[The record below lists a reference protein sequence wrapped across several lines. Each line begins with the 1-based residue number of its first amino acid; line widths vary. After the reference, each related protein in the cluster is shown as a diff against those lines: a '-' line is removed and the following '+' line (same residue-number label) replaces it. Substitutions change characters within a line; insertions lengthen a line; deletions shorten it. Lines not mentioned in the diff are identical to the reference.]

1 LSRNFSNAYGLS
13 YGENEMTTHKIERQ
27 KRNGIEFID
36 RGGQLVYDLY
46 MVSPTHELI
55 GEVRTAPDPRI
66 KELEI
71 SESYYKKRAK
81 TAVDDLVKLDRKYEQ
96 LEARLEAVSCGNKD
110 CCGVYVDQSASMYR
124 CVQCERIRNA
134 ALGEKE

>member
-1 LSRNFSNAYGLS
+1 
-13 YGENEMTTHKIERQ
+13 MTTHKIERQ

-66 KELEI
+66 KELKER
-71 SESYYKKRAK
+71 YNHVRAVLRVAEK
-81 TAVDDLVKLDRKYEQ
+81 EYQHQIKELKSQIEADC
-96 LEARLEAVSCGNKD
+96 LENARRLEAFADRLRVIQETK
-110 CCGVYVDQSASMYR
+110 
-124 CVQCERIRNA
+124 
-134 ALGEKE
+134 

>member
-1 LSRNFSNAYGLS
+1 
-13 YGENEMTTHKIERQ
+13 MTTHKIERQ

-66 KELEI
+66 KKMESLFRLLIRSGAWYPTAIELNYPYEDGI
-71 SESYYKKRAK
+71 SGEELKRM
-81 TAVDDLVKLDRKYEQ
+81 VE
-96 LEARLEAVSCGNKD
+96 EALK
-110 CCGVYVDQSASMYR
+110 
-124 CVQCERIRNA
+124 
-134 ALGEKE
+134 